1 MATLYAWSPI
11 QVGDKTI
18 ALGETVSA
26 GDVGGKEE
34 LENLRASGVVRPN
47 KFPEDV
53 GAGETPREAR
63 LRQLRAELE
72 AVDSSPEAV
81 AEMELAA
88 EAANPAPVE
97 EVEKK

>member
-11 QVGDKTI
+11 DMGDKQIAVGD
-18 ALGETVSA
+18 TVSA
-26 GDVGGKEE
+26 SDVGGKEE
-34 LENLRASGVVRPN
+34 LENLRMAGVLRPS
-47 KFPEDV
+47 KFPENV
-53 GAGETPREAR
+53 GTGETPREAR

-81 AEMELAA
+81 AEMELAM
-88 EAANPAPVE
+88 EAANPPPVE